1 MYSIHFP
8 RPFRAGVFN
17 RSKTKQTMTKVSF
30 AKIGASP
37 APEASPSNVNAAPAP
52 AAVAP
57 APAPAPAPVEP
68 TQVVNVNNSAAL
80 AVGSGDAFDNEGLD
94 ASDIRL
100 PRLKLL
106 QGTSDKQ
113 LLATHCF
120 GSLLLKDD
128 LAIAKAAQNGV
139 AAQVGRLVFV
149 RLISKTYTERVARYG
164 DPSKFARSL
173 AEVDEMGGTPDWRL
187 SKENVRSGS
196 SKPWFQVN
204 ANCLVLVEK
213 PETAPDDHFPFAA
226 NGKLYCPA
234 LYSVKSFAY
243 DRFFT
248 VVATAK
254 LTGEL
259 RKEGY
264 SSRVLLY
271 TPQIEAGKG
280 NAEFA
285 VPSIK
290 FGEVTSP
297 EVRELAAQF

>member
-1 MYSIHFP
+1 
-8 RPFRAGVFN
+8 
-17 RSKTKQTMTKVSF
+17 MTKVSF
-30 AKIGASP
+30 AKVGAS
-37 APEASPSNVNAAPAP
+37 APEAPASNVNPDP
-52 AAVAP
+52 QEQPIVAP
-57 APAPAPAPVEP
+57 TENLPV
-68 TQVVNVNNSAAL
+68 AANTSTTI
-80 AVGSGDAFDNEGLD
+80 VGSGDGLDNEGLD
-94 ASDIRL
+94 VSDVRL

-113 LLATHCF
+113 LLAQHGF

-128 LAIAKAAQNGV
+128 VAVAKAAQNNSP
-139 AAQVGRLVFV
+139 AQSAKMVFV

-173 AEVDEMGGTPDWRL
+173 QEVDEMGGTPDWRL
-187 SKENVRSGS
+187 SKENPRSGS

-213 PETAPDDHFPFAA
+213 PDNAPDDHFPFEA

-234 LYSVKSFAY
+234 LYTVKSFAY

-259 RKEGY
+259 RKDGA
-264 SSRVLLY
+264 SSRFIHY
-271 TPQIEAGKG
+271 TPEIEAGKG

-297 EVRELAAQF
+297 ELRALASQF

>member
-1 MYSIHFP
+1 
-8 RPFRAGVFN
+8 
-17 RSKTKQTMTKVSF
+17 MTKVSF
-30 AKIGASP
+30 AKVGAV
-37 APEASPSNVNAAPAP
+37 APEATTASTTVEAPASVPQSAAPQP
-52 AAVAP
+52 VV
-57 APAPAPAPVEP
+57 APVENLP
-68 TQVVNVNNSAAL
+68 VAAASSAPVVA
-80 AVGSGDAFDNEGLD
+80 GSNDAFDNEGID
-94 ASDIRL
+94 QGDIRL

-106 QGTSDKQ
+106 QGTSDKE
-113 LLATHCF
+113 LLAKFGF

-128 LAIAKAAQNGV
+128 VAIAKAAQNNSPSLT
-139 AAQVGRLVFV
+139 GRMVFV
-149 RLISKTYTERVARYG
+149 RLISKSYTERVARYG
-164 DPSKFARSL
+164 DPSMFARSL
-173 AEVDEMGGTPDWRL
+173 QEVDEMGGTTDWRL
-187 SKENVRSGS
+187 SKENRKSGS
-196 SKPWFQVN
+196 NKSWFQVN

-213 PETAPDDHFPFAA
+213 PEGASDDHFPFEAG
-226 NGKLYCPA
+226 GKLYCPA

-264 SSRVLLY
+264 TSRFLEY

-290 FGEVTSP
+290 FGDLTSP
-297 EVRELAAQF
+297 ELRALAAQF

>member
-1 MYSIHFP
+1 
-8 RPFRAGVFN
+8 
-17 RSKTKQTMTKVSF
+17 MTKVVSF
-30 AKIGASP
+30 AKVGAAAA
-37 APEASPSNVNAAPAP
+37 APEAPASNTNEAPPENNNAAPTQAP
-52 AAVAP
+52 APTAVVAP
-57 APAPAPAPVEP
+57 AENLPVAAASTAPV
-68 TQVVNVNNSAAL
+68 VA
-80 AVGSGDAFDNEGLD
+80 GSSDAFDNEGID
-94 ASDIRL
+94 QSDIRL

-106 QGTSDKQ
+106 QGTSDKA
-113 LLATHCF
+113 LLAKFGF

-128 LAIAKAAQNGV
+128 VLLATAGQNNSPAKS
-139 AAQVGRLVFV
+139 GRMVFV

-164 DPSKFARSL
+164 DPSMFARSL
-173 AEVDEMGGTPDWRL
+173 QEVDEMGGTTDWRL
-187 SKENVRSGS
+187 SKENRKSGS
-196 SKPWFQVN
+196 NKPWFQVN

-213 PETAPDDHFPFAA
+213 PEGASDDHFPFEA

-264 SSRVLLY
+264 TSRLIEY

-290 FGEVTSP
+290 FGDVTSP
-297 EVRELAAQF
+297 ELRALAAQF